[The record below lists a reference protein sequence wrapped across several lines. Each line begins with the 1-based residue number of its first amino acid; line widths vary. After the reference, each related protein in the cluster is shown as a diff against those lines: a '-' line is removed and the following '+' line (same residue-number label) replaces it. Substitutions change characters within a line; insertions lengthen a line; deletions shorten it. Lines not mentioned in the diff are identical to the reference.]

1 MGRQDAKN
9 ENAQDGFFSDLDTYN
24 QTHPDTPA
32 DNYRVNIPVK
42 DVIDSYNQNSY
53 YSGKKGAAD
62 IPISKNQRLPK
73 EERYDHNAYQAMK
86 EKERREAE
94 QSVVNHLPPE
104 KKEEKS
110 GCGCSTAFICILL
123 VVALAAASLYG
134 YIFALSG
141 KVQKAELEKHYTS
154 EAVGS
159 TYVKNILL
167 IGLDKAEGG
176 VSRSDSMMLL
186 SIDTRNRALK
196 LTSFM
201 RDMWVSIP
209 NHYNAKL
216 NAAYAYGGAQLT
228 IDTIESNFKI
238 AIDHYVLVDFDMF
251 EQIIDSL
258 GGVTV
263 DITEN
268 EAAFLRSH
276 TRVKVP
282 AGTNTLSGEYALIYS
297 RIRKLDSDFNRTQRQ
312 RKVMTAII
320 EKAKKTNPLE
330 LASMLS
336 DIMPLITTDISQKE
350 MTSLAFS
357 ALRYIQ
363 YDIDQLQIPA
373 NGTYSSQMISGQAAL
388 VPNMETNKSKIFNFI
403 YG

>member
-1 MGRQDAKN
+1 MGRQNSKRN
-9 ENAQDGFFSDLDTYN
+9 NAQDEFFSDLNTYN
-24 QTHPDTPA
+24 QTHSDSSA

-42 DVIDSYNQNSY
+42 NVVDSYSSTY
-53 YSGKKGAAD
+53 YSDPDENYTD
-62 IPISKNQRLPK
+62 IPISKNKRLQK
-73 EERYDHNAYQAMK
+73 EERYDHAAYQAMR
-86 EKERREAE
+86 EKERRETE
-94 QSVVNHLPPE
+94 QSAANYVPHD
-104 KKEEKS
+104 KKKRKR
-110 GCGCSTAFICILL
+110 GCGCSSMFVSILL
-123 VVALAAASLYG
+123 IIALAAAMLYG
-134 YIFALSG
+134 YIFTLSG
-141 KVQKAELEKHYTS
+141 KVQKAELEKHYAS
-154 EAVGS
+154 EVADSVF
-159 TYVKNILL
+159 VKNILL
-167 IGLDKAEGG
+167 IGLDKADGG

-186 SIDTRNRALK
+186 SIDTKNKKLK

-209 NHYNAKL
+209 NYYNAKL

-228 IDTIESNFKI
+228 VDTIESNFKI
-238 AIDHYVLVDFDMF
+238 EIDHFVLVDFDMF

-263 DITEN
+263 DITEA
-268 EAAFLRSH
+268 EATFLRNN

-282 AGTNTLSGEYALIYS
+282 AGTNTLNGEYALIYS

-330 LASMLS
+330 LASTLS
-336 DIMPLITTDISQKE
+336 DIMPLITTDISQKD
-350 MTSLAFS
+350 MTNLAFS

-363 YDIDQLQIPA
+363 YDIDQLQVPA
-373 NGTYSSQMISGQAAL
+373 NGAYSSQMISGQAAL
-388 VPNMETNKSKIFNFI
+388 VPNMETNKETIYNFI

>member
-1 MGRQDAKN
+1 MGRNAK
-9 ENAQDGFFSDLDTYN
+9 EDDFYSDLNTYN
-24 QTHPDTPA
+24 QKHSDNSA
-32 DNYRVNIPVK
+32 DKYRVNIPVK
-42 DVIDSYNQNSY
+42 DVIDSYNKNSY
-53 YSGKKGAAD
+53 YSGRKGAAD

-94 QSVVNHLPPE
+94 MSVQEHLPPE
-104 KKEEKS
+104 KKETKS
-110 GCGCSTAFICILL
+110 GCGCFTAVICLL
-123 VVALAAASLYG
+123 VAIAIAVTGVYG
-134 YIFALSG
+134 YVYSLSG
-141 KVQKAELEKHYTS
+141 KVQKAELEKHYRD
-154 EAVGS
+154 EVVQNG
-159 TYVKNILL
+159 YVKNILL

-186 SIDTRNRALK
+186 SINSVKRTLK

-228 IDTIESNFKI
+228 VDTIESNFGI
-238 AIDHYVLVDFDMF
+238 NIDHFVLVDFDMF

-268 EAAFLRSH
+268 EAAFLRNH

-336 DIMPLITTDISQKE
+336 DIMPLIVTDIDQEDMSA
-350 MTSLAFS
+350 LAFS
-357 ALRYIQ
+357 ALMYIH
-363 YDIDQLQIPA
+363 YDIEQLQVPA

-388 VPNMETNKSKIFNFI
+388 VPNMETNKSNIFNFI